1 MHAQFQQDTTDM
13 IDFRKRVVSSIGG
26 VRNKLLTVIG
36 FVATLLI
43 SLQATGI
50 NTTSDMM
57 NYLIIDL
64 IIGIGIYIFYSIE
77 MNVVERKITPLVMA
91 ISNCKT
97 IVYSLKQLLILKTID
112 PDKTAIDFL
121 ETYQHFCIAVL
132 AGARLPIMRASN
144 ELSKSRHFTKEFRQ
158 TFQQISKV
166 QEFAIDESWKVFEK
180 NENKITSL
188 FVEQANSLKPLI
200 QHKRK

>member
-26 VRNKLLTVIG
+26 VRNKILTVIG

-121 ETYQHFCIAVL
+121 ETYQHFCLSVL
-132 AGARLPIMRASN
+132 GGTRLPIIRASD
-144 ELSKSRHFTKEFRQ
+144 ELSKSRHFTKETRQ
-158 TFQQISKV
+158 AFQQTSKV